1 MNKLLLN
8 FLFFVA
14 SALILIQCAMLFPS
28 TDKIVKRQHPE
39 KAGTVNRGKL
49 IATITN
55 ISVGEAQLKSKKSLS
70 TH

>member
-28 TDKIVKRQHPE
+28 TDKALKHQQSA
-39 KAGTVNRGKL
+39 KAGTLKHGKL

-55 ISVGEAQLKSKKSLS
+55 VSVGETEFKK
-70 TH
+70 